1 MISLSIII
9 VSFNTKEI
17 TKRCLLSLKK
27 NFIGYPLDYE
37 IIVVDNNSQDG
48 SSGLLLDLEKGWKN
62 LHVFLSRKNF
72 GFGKANNFG
81 VEKSKGKY
89 ILYLNSD
96 LIIADIDFRD
106 LIKLMEIQKNI
117 GALTVKVLLPT
128 GEIDPASH
136 RGFPTLWRS
145 FTYFSGLEKFSKN
158 ISMLNKLFGGYH
170 LVNLNLNEIHE
181 IDVLT
186 GAFLFTKREIIN
198 IFGGFDKDYFAY
210 GEDIEMAFQIKELGY
225 KIIYYPLWK
234 VLHLKSVS
242 GLKKKDNNIR
252 KKTNY
257 YFYDSMKIFYKK
269 HYAKNHNW
277 LINQLVYLI
286 INIKKTLPNEKN
298 RD

>member
-17 TKRCLLSLKK
+17 TKKCLLSLKK

-37 IIVVDNNSQDG
+37 IIVVDNNSKDG

-62 LHVFLSRKNF
+62 LHVFLSKKNL

-96 LIIADIDFRD
+96 LIVADIDFRD

-158 ISMLNKLFGGYH
+158 IPMLNKLFGGYH

-234 VLHLKSVS
+234 VLHLKSIS
-242 GLKKKDNNIR
+242 GLKKKDKNIR
-252 KKTNY
+252 KQTND
-257 YFYDSMKIFYKK
+257 YFYDSMKIFYDK

-277 LINQLVYLI
+277 LTNKMVHLAIDIKKINQ
-286 INIKKTLPNEKN
+286 
-298 RD
+298 

>member
-17 TKRCLLSLKK
+17 TKKCLLSLKK
-27 NFIGYPLDYE
+27 NFIHYPLNYE
-37 IIVVDNNSQDG
+37 IIVVDNNSHDG
-48 SSGLLLDLEKGWKN
+48 SVQMFLGLEKQWNN
-62 LHVFLSRKNF
+62 LQVFLSKKNL

-96 LIIADIDFRD
+96 AIVTDIDFRD
-106 LIKLMEIQKNI
+106 LIKLMEIQKDI
-117 GALTVKVLLPT
+117 GALTVKIVLPS

-145 FTYFSGLEKFSKN
+145 FTYFSGLEKISKN
-158 ISMLNKLFGGYH
+158 IPILNRIFGGYH
-170 LVNLNLNEIHE
+170 LINLNLNEIHE

-186 GAFLFTKREIIN
+186 GAFLLTKRKIIDK
-198 IFGGFDKDYFAY
+198 FGGFDKDYFAY
-210 GEDIEMAFQIKELGY
+210 GEDIEMAFQIKKIGY

-242 GLKKKDNNIR
+242 GLKKKDTKIR
-252 KKTNY
+252 KKTSF
-257 YFYDSMKIFYKK
+257 YFYDSMKIFYQK
-269 HYAKNHNW
+269 HYAKDHNW
-277 LINQLVYLI
+277 LINQLVYLAI
-286 INIKKTLPNEKN
+286 DIKKNLSQ
-298 RD
+298 

>member
-17 TKRCLLSLKK
+17 TKKCLLSLKK
-27 NFIGYPLDYE
+27 NFIRYPLNYE
-37 IIVVDNNSQDG
+37 IIVVDNNSHDG
-48 SSGLLLDLEKGWKN
+48 SVQMFLGLEKQWNN
-62 LHVFLSRKNF
+62 LQVFLSKKNL

-96 LIIADIDFRD
+96 AIVTDIDFRD
-106 LIKLMEIQKNI
+106 LIKLMEIQKDI
-117 GALTVKVLLPT
+117 GALTVKIVLPS

-145 FTYFSGLEKFSKN
+145 FTYFSGLEKISKN
-158 ISMLNKLFGGYH
+158 IPILNRIFGGYH
-170 LVNLNLNEIHE
+170 LINLNLNEIHE

-186 GAFLFTKREIIN
+186 GAFLLTKRKIIDK
-198 IFGGFDKDYFAY
+198 FGGFDKDYFAY
-210 GEDIEMAFQIKELGY
+210 GEDIEMAFQIKKIGY

-242 GLKKKDNNIR
+242 GLKKKDTKIR
-252 KKTNY
+252 KKTSF
-257 YFYDSMKIFYKK
+257 YFYDSMKIFYQK
-269 HYAKNHNW
+269 HYAKDHNW
-277 LINQLVYLI
+277 LINQLVYLAI
-286 INIKKTLPNEKN
+286 DIKKNLSQ
-298 RD
+298 